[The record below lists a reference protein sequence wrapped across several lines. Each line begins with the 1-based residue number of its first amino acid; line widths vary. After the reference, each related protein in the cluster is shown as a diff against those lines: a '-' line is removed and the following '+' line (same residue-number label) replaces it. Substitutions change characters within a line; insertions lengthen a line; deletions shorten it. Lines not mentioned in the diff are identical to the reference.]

1 MTLHGA
7 LIAGTG
13 SFLPERKL
21 TNIDLEKMVDTSD
34 EWIVQRTGI
43 RERRIA
49 SPGESSASMAVIAAQ
64 RALESS
70 GTRPEEIDLIICAT
84 ITPDMPTPSNA
95 CLIQHA
101 LGCRR
106 GIGAMDLNA
115 ACSGFVYALVTATN
129 FIKTGSAKMVLV
141 IGAETLSRITDY
153 TDRSTCI
160 LFGDGAGAAVLKQ
173 TTDLGAG
180 VQAFE
185 LGADGSGAMLL
196 HVPAGGSRH
205 PADPESVG
213 AKLHTLKMSGRDVFK
228 FAVAQMAESIEKAMN
243 ACKLTPDQIKL
254 VIPHQSNAR
263 IIDSAATKIGLTADR
278 MFINIDRYGNTS
290 AASVAIALD
299 EAIRAGRCGR
309 GDWVV
314 IIGIGGGL
322 TWATVTVK
330 L

>member
-13 SFLPERKL
+13 SCVPERKL
-21 TNIDLEKMVDTSD
+21 TNFDLEKLVDTSD
-34 EWIVQRTGI
+34 DWIVQRTGI

-49 SPGESSASMAVIAAQ
+49 SADESSGSLAIAAAQ
-64 RALESS
+64 RALAAAKTS
-70 GTRPEEIDLIICAT
+70 PEEIDLIICAT

-129 FIKTGSAKMVLV
+129 FIKTGSAKTVLV
-141 IGAETLSRITDY
+141 VGAETLSRITDY

-173 TTDLGAG
+173 TPDRSVG

-185 LGADGSGAMLL
+185 LGSDGTGAMLL
-196 HVPAGGSRH
+196 HVPAGGSRQ
-205 PADPESVG
+205 PATLESVSE
-213 AKLHTLKMSGRDVFK
+213 KLHTLRMSGREVFK
-228 FAVAQMAESIEKAMN
+228 FAVAQMSESIQKAMN
-243 ACKLTPDQIKL
+243 ACSLTPDQIKL

-263 IIDSAATKIGLTADR
+263 IIDSAASKIGLTADR

-299 EAIRAGRCGR
+299 EAIRAGRCGP

>member
-13 SFLPERKL
+13 SCVPDRRL
-21 TNIDLEKMVDTSD
+21 TNHDLEKMVDTSD
-34 EWIVQRTGI
+34 DWIVQRTGI

-49 SPGESSASMAVIAAQ
+49 SADQSSSQLGLVAAQ
-64 RALESS
+64 RALASS
-70 GTRPEEIDLIICAT
+70 GTSPEEIDLIICAT

-129 FIKTGSAKMVLV
+129 FIKTGSAKTVLV
-141 IGAETLSRITDY
+141 VGAETLSRITDY

-173 TTDLGAG
+173 TPDLTVG

-196 HVPAGGSRH
+196 HVPAGGSRQ
-205 PADPESVG
+205 PATIDSVG
-213 AKLHTLKMSGRDVFK
+213 GKLHTLKMSGREVFK
-228 FAVAQMAESIEKAMN
+228 FAVAQMSESIQKAMH
-243 ACKLTPDQIKL
+243 ACGLAPDQIKL

-263 IIDSAATKIGLTADR
+263 IIDSAATKIGLSADR
-278 MFINIDRYGNTS
+278 MLINIDRYGNTS

-299 EAIRAGRCGR
+299 EAIRAGRCGP
-309 GDWVV
+309 GDWIV